1 MLKDFNTFL
10 FESRGFSETVA
21 EYAKETKRR
30 ILEEVKRYLA
40 KSNTAKNRNIERL
53 IIFDEANLT
62 VSPEASREFPID
74 KIKIELS
81 ITPVPLEEFTPY
93 SASYLRNYDKVKM
106 SRGVDERLDITVFCK
121 FYVIQGEFGLDLKMT
136 NKYLDDILH
145 HELTHAFNDYKEP
158 NFLKNYRLGV
168 MSDYASASY
177 KFIKESQYLGMFF
190 QLLYTLTDNE
200 IKAIVGERRSFRS
213 IKEFNE
219 YGGTIWAR
227 RGMEFSAD
235 EYYEGVESE
244 LGESKHWDEIDR
256 TFGKIFVELYLES
269 AGEEANIDP
278 KILKLEESK
287 NLLEVLKHFEPHLNR
302 KGRELFV
309 KLSKKII
316 AQGRGKFI

>member
-1 MLKDFNTFL
+1 MLKDFNNFIL
-10 FESRGFSETVA
+10 EARGFSETVA
-21 EYAKETKRR
+21 EYVKETKKR
-30 ILEEVKRYLA
+30 ILKEVEKYSKR
-40 KSNTAKNRNIERL
+40 KSTKYFKRE
-53 IIFDEANLT
+53 IIFDEAT
-62 VSPEASREFPID
+62 RSVSPEAAREFPID
-74 KIKIELS
+74 KIRVHLS
-81 ITPVPLEEFTPY
+81 ITPVSQEEFTPY
-93 SASYLRNYDKVKM
+93 SANYLRNYDKVEMKL
-106 SRGVDERLDITVFCK
+106 GVDQRVDITISCN
-121 FYVIQGEFGLDLKMT
+121 FYVIKGENGGLNIEMT
-136 NKYLDDILH
+136 GKYLDDILH

-158 NFLKNYRLGV
+158 NFLKNYRLGA

-287 NLLEVLKHFEPHLNR
+287 NLLEVLRHFESHLNL

-309 KLSKKII
+309 KLAKKISQ
-316 AQGRGKFI
+316 QGRGRLN